1 MWMIDT
7 LVIINWMKKRQSP
20 IRMLEPF
27 FRAGRLVSC
36 GVIRVEVL
44 RGMTEPETKMEFETF
59 FDLIPEVP
67 LTSALW
73 KHVSDVAWSLDRK
86 GEVLAL
92 PDLIIAVSAIQAK
105 AELVTQDAHFLKI
118 PGLRT
123 CRDLPGINTLATG
136 H

>member
-7 LVIINWMKKRQSP
+7 LVMINWMKRRQNP

-44 RGMTEPETKMEFETF
+44 RGMTKPEARTEFEAF

-67 LTSALW
+67 LTSTLW
-73 KHVSDVAWSLDRK
+73 KHVAAVAWSLDRK

-92 PDLIIAVSAIQAK
+92 PDLIIGVSAIQAN
-105 AELVTQDAHFLKI
+105 AELITQDAHFLKI

-123 CRDLPGINTLATG
+123 RRDLPGINTLTTG